1 MARASRVYFSF
12 GADNVPG
19 TAHSF
24 YGLAL
29 SPALC
34 RGRGSRAHPAVRAF
48 LGTVIVRYVLATI
61 DWYAALMIHSQAVS
75 TGSQAINTAFIL
87 RLTWDSGAQQW
98 RILLKASAGAGAWL
112 FGDMEAA
119 FLHVESIM
127 AEQAQRHNTQPIGAG
142 SLPYV
147 EQQEINR

>member
-1 MARASRVYFSF
+1 MTY
-12 GADNVPG
+12 
-19 TAHSF
+19 
-24 YGLAL
+24 
-29 SPALC
+29 
-34 RGRGSRAHPAVRAF
+34 
-48 LGTVIVRYVLATI
+48 
-61 DWYAALMIHSQAVS
+61 SQAVS

-98 RILLKASAGAGAWL
+98 RILLKATAGAWL

>member
-1 MARASRVYFSF
+1 
-12 GADNVPG
+12 
-19 TAHSF
+19 
-24 YGLAL
+24 
-29 SPALC
+29 
-34 RGRGSRAHPAVRAF
+34 
-48 LGTVIVRYVLATI
+48 
-61 DWYAALMIHSQAVS
+61 MIHSQAVS
-75 TGSQAINTAFIL
+75 TGSQAINSAFIL

-127 AEQAQRHNTQPIGAG
+127 ADQAQRHNTQPIGAG